1 MSDDKKRHDQDHEAN
16 KIPETNPLK
25 EKASASLTGEEE
37 KKARSIRDIAID
49 MAKPFN
55 VRNPFAH
62 TKEEIRSGNV
72 EKPEA
77 ENTEPVSDLP
87 SKETATVAADPTA
100 DLKPADATLSDSAP
114 EETKAAEETDDTPAE
129 PAAETDEIP
138 DDLDPEEAK
147 RLDREERERLAD
159 LELEEAMFA
168 AGVDPAVSTCEELRQ
183 LANELENG
191 KSPMFRKD
199 EVCVQRKPALQLIRG
214 LTALCDAQQGDGFED
229 ELFDALASSDHEDEA
244 DFKPM
249 YRVKNRAKSIIDDAM
264 RQADVIVNDARVLS
278 NRLLY
283 DTESKIQSKYDEADS
298 EIEARMTTTKEES
311 TKRLTE
317 ARDELTASRKQSV
330 EILNLYMNKAEDDY
344 QGYWE
349 RAEQTLFAS
358 MLKSESV
365 LGKACDIYERE
376 LKVIREDLETIEEI
390 MEQLARSRP
399 KQ

>member
-1 MSDDKKRHDQDHEAN
+1 MMSEDKKQQDLDHETDLSPR
-16 KIPETNPLK
+16 KETVGDDV
-25 EKASASLTGEEE
+25 KAMPTNQNE
-37 KKARSIRDIAID
+37 KKPRSIRDIAID

-62 TKEEIRSGNV
+62 TREEIQKGESASPIADAKKV
-72 EKPEA
+72 ASPE
-77 ENTEPVSDLP
+77 EPVPSQAPVSAAPGVIEDCSDT
-87 SKETATVAADPTA
+87 SSQEKSDVETRI
-100 DLKPADATLSDSAP
+100 
-114 EETKAAEETDDTPAE
+114 EEQAAEDIQETLE
-129 PAAETDEIP
+129 
-138 DDLDPEEAK
+138 DPQVSE
-147 RLDREERERLAD
+147 RLEREERARIAA
-159 LELEEAMFA
+159 LELEEALTA

-183 LANELENG
+183 LAKELETG
-191 KSPMFRKD
+191 KAPMFRKE
-199 EVCVQRKPALQLIRG
+199 EVCIKRKPALQLIRG

-229 ELFDALASSDHEDEA
+229 ELFDVLASSDHEDEA

-249 YRVKNRAKSIIDDAM
+249 YRVKNRASSIIDDAM
-264 RQADVIVNDARVLS
+264 RQADVIVNDARLLS

-283 DTESKIQSKYDEADS
+283 DTESKIQAKYDEADS

-311 TKRLTE
+311 SKRLSE

-365 LGKACDIYERE
+365 LGKACEIYERE
-376 LKVIREDLETIEEI
+376 LKVIREDLETIEAI

-399 KQ
+399 KV